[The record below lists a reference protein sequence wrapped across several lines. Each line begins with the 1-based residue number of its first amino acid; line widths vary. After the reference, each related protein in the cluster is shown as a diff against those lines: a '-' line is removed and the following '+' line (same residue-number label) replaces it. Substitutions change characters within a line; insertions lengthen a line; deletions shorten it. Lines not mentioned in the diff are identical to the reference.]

1 MARAINLIPF
11 RNFFRSEQI
20 GGIILIFSVI
30 FSLTL
35 ANSALGKGFENLL
48 STKIGYSSQALD
60 LEYSLSQWI
69 NDGLMAIFFLLI
81 GLEIKR
87 EIIEGEL
94 SSPRK
99 AAMPIFAALG
109 GMLLPAG
116 IYFIFNS
123 NFATVSGW
131 GIPMATDIA
140 FALGVLSLLGKRVPT
155 SLKVFLAAL
164 AIVDD
169 LGAILVIAIFY
180 TNELHW
186 EQLLYSAG
194 IIALLIGMNY
204 LGVKRLFFY
213 IIPGLF
219 LWYFIHH
226 SGIHATIAGVLLALT
241 IPANPVKG
249 TSPLEHLEHL
259 IVKPVN
265 FLIMPIFALANTNI
279 QFESEMLNGLTSP
292 LGLGIILGLTLGKP
306 MGVTLFSWIAVKA
319 GIATLPSRANWKH
332 VFGLGLLAGIGFTM
346 SIFIALLS
354 FDDPVYDI
362 ESKFSILVASILAG
376 VSGFVFLYTLNK
388 KRKKRIRKARISPKR
403 PIKNLRENKQ
413 VLTS

>member
-1 MARAINLIPF
+1 MAQAINLKPF
-11 RNFFRSEQI
+11 REFFRSEQI

-30 FSLTL
+30 ISLSI
-35 ANSALGKGFENLL
+35 ANSALGKSFEKLL
-48 STKIGYSSQALD
+48 SVELGYSSSNLQ

-99 AAMPIFAALG
+99 ASMPIFAALG
-109 GMLLPAG
+109 GMFIPAG
-116 IYFIFNS
+116 IYFLFNS
-123 NFATVSGW
+123 SQETISGW

-140 FALGVLSLLGKRVPT
+140 FALGILSLLGKRVPT
-155 SLKVFLAAL
+155 SLKIFLAAL

-169 LGAILVIAIFY
+169 LGAILVIAVFY
-180 TNELHW
+180 TSELHW
-186 EQLLYSAG
+186 MQLFYSAG
-194 IIALLIGMNY
+194 IMALLISMNY
-204 LGVKRLFFY
+204 FGVKRLFFY
-213 IIPGLF
+213 IIPGIF

-241 IPANPVKG
+241 IPANPVKR
-249 TSPLEHLEHL
+249 TSPLENLEHM

-279 QFESEMLNGLTSP
+279 RFESEMINGLTSP
-292 LGLGIILGLTLGKP
+292 LGLGIIFGLVVGKP
-306 MGVTLFSWIAVKA
+306 VGVTLFSWIAVKS
-319 GIATLPSRANWKH
+319 GIAALPSRASWKH

-354 FDDPVYDI
+354 FNDPI
-362 ESKFSILVASILAG
+362 FNIGAKFSILVASILAG
-376 VSGFVFLYTLNK
+376 VSGFLFLYALNK
-388 KRKKRIRKARISPKR
+388 KRKKRLRKTRLSR
-403 PIKNLRENKQ
+403 KQ
-413 VLTS
+413 SIA

>member
-1 MARAINLIPF
+1 MAQAINLKPF
-11 RNFFRSEQI
+11 RDFFRSEQI
-20 GGIILIFSVI
+20 GGIILIFSVLV
-30 FSLTL
+30 SLSI
-35 ANSALGKGFENLL
+35 ANSSLGAGFEKLL
-48 STKIGYSSQALD
+48 STEFGYSSSNLQ
-60 LEYSLSQWI
+60 LEYSLALWI

-109 GMLLPAG
+109 GMFIPAG
-116 IYFIFNS
+116 IYFLFNAGQS
-123 NFATVSGW
+123 TISGW

-140 FALGVLSLLGKRVPT
+140 FALGILSLLGKRVPA

-186 EQLLYSAG
+186 MELLYSAG
-194 IIALLIGMNY
+194 IMALLISMNL

-213 IIPGLF
+213 IIPGVF

-241 IPANPVKG
+241 IPSNPVKKA
-249 TSPLEHLEHL
+249 SPLERLEHM
-259 IVKPVN
+259 IVRPVN

-279 QFESEMLNGLTSP
+279 RFESEMMNGLTSP
-292 LGLGIILGLTLGKP
+292 LGLGIIFGLTIGKP
-306 MGVTLFSWIAVKA
+306 LGVSLFSWLAVKS
-319 GIATLPSRANWKH
+319 GIASLPFRASWKH

-354 FDDPVYDI
+354 FNDPIFNI
-362 ESKFSILVASILAG
+362 EAKFSILVASVLAG
-376 VSGFVFLYTLNK
+376 VSGFLFLLSLNK
-388 KRKKRIRKARISPKR
+388 KRQKRIRKARLSTDRTLALAK
-403 PIKNLRENKQ
+403 
-413 VLTS
+413 

>member
-1 MARAINLIPF
+1 MTLIAQAINLKPF
-11 RNFFRSEQI
+11 RDFFRSEQI
-20 GGIILIFSVI
+20 GGIILIFSVLV
-30 FSLTL
+30 SLSI
-35 ANSALGKGFENLL
+35 ANSPLGEDFTNLL
-48 STKIGYSSQALD
+48 LAKFGYSSAKIQ
-60 LEYSLSQWI
+60 LEYSLAQWI

-109 GMLLPAG
+109 GMCLPAG
-116 IYFIFNS
+116 IYFLFNS
-123 NFATVSGW
+123 NLETISGW

-140 FALGVLSLLGKRVPT
+140 FALGILSLLGKRVPA

-186 EQLLYSAG
+186 MELLYSAG
-194 IIALLIGMNY
+194 IMALLLSMNY
-204 LGVKRLFFY
+204 FGVKRLFFY

-241 IPANPVKG
+241 IPSNPVKRA
-249 TSPLEHLEHL
+249 SPLEHLEHM
-259 IVKPVN
+259 IVRPVN
-265 FLIMPIFALANTNI
+265 FLIMPIFALSNTNI
-279 QFESEMLNGLTSP
+279 RFESDMINGLTSP
-292 LGLGIILGLTLGKP
+292 LGLGIIFGLAIGKP
-306 MGVTLFSWIAVKA
+306 LGVTLFSWIAVKS
-319 GIATLPSRANWKH
+319 GIASLPSRASWKH
-332 VFGLGLLAGIGFTM
+332 VLGLGLLAGIGFTM

-354 FDDPVYDI
+354 FNDSIYNI
-362 ESKFSILVASILAG
+362 EAKFSILVASILAG
-376 VSGFVFLYTLNK
+376 VSGFLFLLSLNK
-388 KRKKRIRKARISPKR
+388 KRKKRNIKARLSSKCLIA
-403 PIKNLRENKQ
+403 
-413 VLTS
+413 

>member
-1 MARAINLIPF
+1 MAQAINLKPF
-11 RNFFRSEQI
+11 RDFFRSEQI
-20 GGIILIFSVI
+20 GGIILIFSV
-30 FSLTL
+30 FVSLSI
-35 ANSALGKGFENLL
+35 ANSPLGESFANLL
-48 STKIGYSSQALD
+48 STKFGYSSPNLD
-60 LEYSLSQWI
+60 LEYSLAQWI

-109 GMLLPAG
+109 GMFLPAA

-123 NFATVSGW
+123 NLETISGW

-140 FALGVLSLLGKRVPT
+140 FALGVLSLLGKRVPA

-194 IIALLIGMNY
+194 ILALLISMNY

-213 IIPGLF
+213 IIPGVF

-241 IPANPVKG
+241 IPSNPIKR
-249 TSPLEHLEHL
+249 TSPLEHLEHM
-259 IVKPVN
+259 IVRPVN

-279 QFESEMLNGLTSP
+279 RFESKMLDGLTSP
-292 LGLGIILGLTLGKP
+292 LGLGIIFGLVLGKP
-306 MGVTLFSWIAVKA
+306 LGVTFFSWIAVKS
-319 GIATLPSRANWKH
+319 GIASLPSRSNWKH
-332 VFGLGLLAGIGFTM
+332 IFGLGLLAGIGFTM

-354 FDDPVYDI
+354 FNDPDFDI
-362 ESKFSILVASILAG
+362 EAKFSILVASVLAG
-376 VSGFVFLYTLNK
+376 VSGFIFLNALNK
-388 KRKKRIRKARISPKR
+388 KRKKRIRKARLSSKR
-403 PIKNLRENKQ
+403 SIA
-413 VLTS
+413 

>member
-1 MARAINLIPF
+1 MAQAINLKPF
-11 RNFFRSEQI
+11 RDFFRSEQI
-20 GGIILIFSVI
+20 GGIILIFSV
-30 FSLTL
+30 FVSLSI
-35 ANSALGKGFENLL
+35 ANSPLGEDFANLL
-48 STKIGYSSQALD
+48 STKFGYRSPNLD
-60 LEYSLSQWI
+60 LEYSLTQWI

-109 GMLLPAG
+109 GMFLPAA

-123 NFATVSGW
+123 NLETISGW

-140 FALGVLSLLGKRVPT
+140 FALGVLSLLGKRVPA

-180 TNELHW
+180 TKELHW

-194 IIALLIGMNY
+194 ILALLISMNY

-241 IPANPVKG
+241 IPSNPIKR
-249 TSPLEHLEHL
+249 TSPLEHLEHM
-259 IVKPVN
+259 IVRPVN

-279 QFESEMLNGLTSP
+279 RFESKMLDGLTSP
-292 LGLGIILGLTLGKP
+292 LGLGIIFGLALGKP
-306 MGVTLFSWIAVKA
+306 LGVTFFSWIAVKS
-319 GIATLPSRANWKH
+319 GIASLPSRANWKH

-354 FDDPVYDI
+354 FSDPDFNI
-362 ESKFSILVASILAG
+362 EAKFSILAASVLAG
-376 VSGFVFLYTLNK
+376 VSGFIYLNALNK
-388 KRKKRIRKARISPKR
+388 KRKKRIRKARLSSKR
-403 PIKNLRENKQ
+403 S
-413 VLTS
+413 TA

>member
-11 RNFFRSEQI
+11 RDFFRSEQV
-20 GGIILIFSVI
+20 GGIILIFSVLV
-30 FSLTL
+30 SLSL
-35 ANSALGKGFENLL
+35 ANSALGIGFENLL
-48 STKIGYSSQALD
+48 STKIGYASPVLD

-94 SSPRK
+94 STPRK

-116 IYFIFNS
+116 IYFMFNS
-123 NFATVSGW
+123 NLETISGW

-140 FALGVLSLLGKRVPT
+140 FALGILSLLGRRVPT

-169 LGAILVIAIFY
+169 LGAILVIALFY
-180 TNELHW
+180 TEELHL

-219 LWYFIHH
+219 LWFFIHH

-241 IPANPVKG
+241 IPTNPVKS
-249 TSPLEHLEHL
+249 TSPLEQLEHM

-265 FLIMPIFALANTNI
+265 FLIMPVFALANTNI
-279 QFESEMLNGLTSP
+279 RFESQMIEGLTSP
-292 LGLGIILGLTLGKP
+292 LGLGIIFGLLVGKP
-306 MGVTLFSWIAVKA
+306 IGVTFFSWIAVKSGVA
-319 GIATLPSRANWKH
+319 SLPSRANWKH
-332 VFGLGLLAGIGFTM
+332 IFGIGILAGIGFTM

-354 FDDPVYDI
+354 FDNPIYDV
-362 ESKFSILVASILAG
+362 EAKFSILVASVLAG
-376 VSGFVFLYTLNK
+376 VSGFLFLNFLNK
-388 KRKKRIRKARISPKR
+388 KRKKRIKMARIS
-403 PIKNLRENKQ
+403 REKSS
-413 VLTS
+413 LD

>member
-11 RNFFRSEQI
+11 RDFFRSEQV
-20 GGIILIFSVI
+20 GGIILIFSVLV
-30 FSLTL
+30 SLSL
-35 ANSALGKGFENLL
+35 ANSALGIGFENLL
-48 STKIGYSSQALD
+48 STKIGYASPVLD

-94 SSPRK
+94 STPRK

-116 IYFIFNS
+116 IYFMFNS
-123 NFATVSGW
+123 NLETISGW

-140 FALGVLSLLGKRVPT
+140 FALGILSLLGRRVPT

-169 LGAILVIAIFY
+169 LGAILVIALFY
-180 TNELHW
+180 TEELHL

-219 LWYFIHH
+219 LWFFIHH

-241 IPANPVKG
+241 IPTNPVKS
-249 TSPLEHLEHL
+249 TSPLEQLEHM

-265 FLIMPIFALANTNI
+265 FLIMPVFALANTNI
-279 QFESEMLNGLTSP
+279 RFESQMIEGLTSP
-292 LGLGIILGLTLGKP
+292 LGLGIIFGLLVGKP
-306 MGVTLFSWIAVKA
+306 IGVTFFSWIAVKSGVA
-319 GIATLPSRANWKH
+319 SLPFRANWKH
-332 VFGLGLLAGIGFTM
+332 IFGIGILAGIGFTM

-354 FDDPVYDI
+354 FDNPIYDV
-362 ESKFSILVASILAG
+362 EAKFSILVASVLAG
-376 VSGFVFLYTLNK
+376 VSGFLFLNFLNK
-388 KRKKRIRKARISPKR
+388 KRKKRIKMARIS
-403 PIKNLRENKQ
+403 REKSS
-413 VLTS
+413 LD

>member
-1 MARAINLIPF
+1 MAQAINLKPF

-20 GGIILIFSVI
+20 GGVILIFSVVI
-30 FSLTL
+30 SLSI
-35 ANSALGKGFENLL
+35 ANSTLGESFEKLL
-48 STKIGYSSQALD
+48 AAEFGYSNLNLQ

-94 SSPRK
+94 STPRK

-109 GMLLPAG
+109 GMFLPAG
-116 IYFIFNS
+116 TYFLFNLS
-123 NFATVSGW
+123 QETISGW

-140 FALGVLSLLGKRVPT
+140 FALGVLSLLGKRVPA

-186 EQLLYSAG
+186 MQLLYSAG
-194 IIALLIGMNY
+194 IMTLLIAMNY
-204 LGVKRLFFY
+204 LGVKKLFFY
-213 IIPGLF
+213 IIPGIF

-226 SGIHATIAGVLLALT
+226 SGIDATIAGVLLALT
-241 IPANPVKG
+241 ITSNPVKS
-249 TSPLEHLEHL
+249 TSSLENLEHI

-265 FLIMPIFALANTNI
+265 FLIMPIFALTNTNI
-279 QFESEMLNGLTSP
+279 RFESEMINGLTSP
-292 LGLGIILGLTLGKP
+292 LGLGIIFGLIIGKP
-306 MGVTLFSWIAVKA
+306 VGVTLFSWIAVKS
-319 GIATLPSRANWKH
+319 GIATLPSRASWKH

-354 FDDPVYDI
+354 FNDPIFNI
-362 ESKFSILVASILAG
+362 EAKFSILVASILAG
-376 VSGFVFLYTLNK
+376 VSGYFFLFSLNK
-388 KRKKRIRKARISPKR
+388 KRKKRLRKTRLSR
-403 PIKNLRENKQ
+403 KQ
-413 VLTS
+413 VAFLVQSN